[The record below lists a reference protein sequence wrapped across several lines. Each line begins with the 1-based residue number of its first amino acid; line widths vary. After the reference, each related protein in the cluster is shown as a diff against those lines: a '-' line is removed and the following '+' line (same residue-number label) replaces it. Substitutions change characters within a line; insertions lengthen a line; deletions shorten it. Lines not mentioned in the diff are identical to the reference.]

1 MTARPRP
8 SLAALAL
15 LAATA
20 TAFAAPPT
28 DMPPGG
34 HRPPMMAP
42 GHEPPPPIPPGVVL
56 TEAQQD
62 KIFEIM
68 HTQAPARHA
77 REKELAQ
84 ALDGLRKLALA
95 DEFDDIKA
103 KALADAAAR
112 AQAELAL
119 IRARTDYKIQRLLTA
134 EQRKQAQAPR
144 PRGGEH
150 CGEPSRR

>member
-15 LAATA
+15 IAATA
-20 TAFAAPPT
+20 TAFAAPPS
-28 DMPPGG
+28 DMPPSG

-42 GHEPPPPIPPGVVL
+42 GHEPPPIPPGVVL
-56 TEAQQD
+56 TEAQHD

-68 HTQAPARHA
+68 HAQAPARHA

-119 IRARTDYKIQRLLTA
+119 TRARTDYKIQRLLTT

-144 PRGGEH
+144 PRDGEH
-150 CGEPSRR
+150 CGEPPRR